1 MPQFLFLLRN
11 DAADLAGLAEPAK
24 RALFDKF
31 VAWTEAI
38 KRDGQLRGV
47 ESLMDSGGHTVRR
60 RGGALVVDGP
70 YAEMKELVTGLF
82 VVEVADLAAAHAL
95 AGDCPLIAIGGAVE
109 VRAIALFPVRP

>member
-1 MPQFLFLLRN
+1 MPPFLFLLR
-11 DAADLAGLAEPAK
+11 DDGATPRGLAEPAK

-31 VAWTEAI
+31 IAWTEAL

-47 ESLMDSGGHTVRR
+47 ESLMDDGGHTVRR

-95 AGDCPLIAIGGAVE
+95 AGQCPLIEIGGAVE
-109 VRAIALFPVRP
+109 VRTIAPFPVRP